1 MRKFI
6 AYDKDTY
13 RILGFIEND
22 YTDITETEEVFKNFE
37 NYEVIETDAIKVP
50 PFFENYRLVFE
61 EGNLVGIEEIPEP
74 DPEPEVVND
83 GE

>member
-1 MRKFI
+1 MRRFI

-50 PFFENYRLVFE
+50 PFFENYRLIFE
-61 EGNLVGIEEIPEP
+61 EENLVGIEEIPEP
-74 DPEPEVVND
+74 DPEPEVVNN
-83 GE
+83 G